1 MGLRNLLENP
11 NGGQLFTGYVV
22 LIGAVSLALLICG
35 NLALKLA
42 RGEAIE
48 LDRDGLGLIAGL
60 TVAIPAAFK
69 FVRSRH
75 AR

>member
-1 MGLRNLLENP
+1 MGLRTLLENP
-11 NGGQLFTGYVV
+11 NGGQLLTGYVV
-22 LIGAVSLALLICG
+22 LLSAVSIALLIGG
-35 NLALKLA
+35 NLVLKLV
-42 RGEAIE
+42 RGESIQ

-60 TVAIPAAFK
+60 TIVIPAAFK